1 VKGCRSITSGLR
13 HQTISVQTN
22 WMMRIESVRNLGMT
36 YVSSTSNALNATYD
50 RVMKQEWSEGVV
62 RDFDDL
68 EGVGVIESPATP
80 GGCWFHYSM
89 IEVSGR
95 RTLTTGQ
102 RVDFTFEHS
111 EDQDGYATRAV
122 RVRPL
127 I

>member
-1 VKGCRSITSGLR
+1 
-13 HQTISVQTN
+13 
-22 WMMRIESVRNLGMT
+22 MR
-36 YVSSTSNALNATYD
+36 STSNALNATYD
-50 RVMKQEWSEGVV
+50 RVMKDEWSEGVV

-68 EGVGVIESPATP
+68 EGVGVIESSATP

-95 RTLTTGQ
+95 RTLNTGQ
-102 RVDFTFEHS
+102 RVGFTFEHC
-111 EDQDGYATRAV
+111 EDQDGYGTRAV